1 MHCSLPLLTLVFSLA
16 VALSAMAQSGPTIED
31 VRAMAF
37 DKGVENIE
45 EIELDDG
52 FWEVEGSDASGR
64 EIEMKVN
71 AATGEIVKMERH

>member
-1 MHCSLPLLTLVFSLA
+1 MHRSLPILGLGLA
-16 VALSAMAQSGPTIED
+16 LAFPAMAQSGPSIED

-37 DKGVENIE
+37 DKGVEDIK

-52 FWEVEGSDASGR
+52 FWEVEGSDAGGR

-71 AATGEIVKMERH
+71 AATGEIVKMERR